1 MKPGPKPRPTVK
13 LIAAKAGLSGA
24 AVSLALRDHPSI
36 PPATRARIKR
46 LADQLGYRVDPN
58 VSRLMAYLRQRPQAR
73 RILFQVVNHEL
84 AEIAVFAAD
93 MRLGGDELDR
103 AGSRQPHKPSGFSR
117 RSRLGAEQ
125 VPA

>member
-46 LADQLGYRVDPN
+46 LADQLGYRVDLIGFFMVHDTKPDR
-58 VSRLMAYLRQRPQAR
+58 VLY
-73 RILFQVVNHEL
+73 VNLGQDGTMIDL
-84 AEIAVFAAD
+84 ASIT
-93 MRLGGDELDR
+93 LGE
-103 AGSRQPHKPSGFSR
+103 
-117 RSRLGAEQ
+117 
-125 VPA
+125 

>member
-1 MKPGPKPRPTVK
+1 MK

-36 PPATRARIKR
+36 PPATRTRIKR

-73 RILFQVVNHEL
+73 ATGIIR
-84 AEIAVFAAD
+84 
-93 MRLGGDELDR
+93 GGPE
-103 AGSRQPHKPSGFSR
+103 AGRSASAR
-117 RSRLGAEQ
+117 R
-125 VPA
+125 